1 MGAALSVVIFLILV
15 AFSLLY
21 FRVFRKAQEQ

>member
-15 AFSLLY
+15 AFALLY
-21 FRVFRKAQEQ
+21 FRLFKRANEP